1 MNAEAARGF
10 LGQPAGFSTL
20 FFTELWERFSY
31 YGMRAILLLF
41 LVGEVTTGGMGLDDA
56 TATAIYGLYT
66 AGVYIMS
73 MPGGWVADRLLGSQ
87 GAIFWGGCLIALGHL
102 VLAAAG
108 FTDHLQIFLLGLALI
123 VLGTGLLKPNI
134 SAMVGQLHAGSSGGV
149 RDAAFTWF
157 YMAINIG
164 AMTGPLVTGWLQQR
178 YGWHIGFLAAAI
190 GMGAGLWWFLR
201 TRALFGAVGA
211 RPQRDAAALAR
222 DWRILWIVVA
232 VLVLVALAMLTGVL
246 KVAAITLSAH
256 AMKVMLA
263 ATGAYFVYLLF
274 FAGLTAAERRRIVV
288 LLVLVLASTLFWAG
302 YEQAGSSLTLFAE
315 RNTNRMIGSY
325 EFPAAWFQSV
335 PAVWVLLCA
344 PVLASL
350 WTWLAR
356 RGRDLPVIIKFAL
369 GLAGMGLGFL
379 VMVGAAKVVSHSVLG
394 VTGNAGPMWLVTTYL
409 LHTLG
414 ELCLSPVGM
423 SATTQLAPQRFA
435 GQAMGLWFTSLALGN
450 LLASRLAGSL
460 DGADAHGIASYF
472 MLMFQY
478 GALGAGALLLLFPL
492 LRRWAN
498 LSQAGKNA
506 A

>member
-1 MNAEAARGF
+1 MSAEAPRGF

-73 MPGGWVADRLLGSQ
+73 MPGGWVADRLLGAQ
-87 GAIFWGGCLIALGHL
+87 GAVLWGGSLIATGHL
-102 VLAAAG
+102 ILAVAG
-108 FTDHLQIFLLGLALI
+108 FMDHHPLFLLGLAFI

-134 SAMVGQLHAGSSGGV
+134 SALVGQLHAGSSGGV

-164 AMTGPLVTGWLQQR
+164 AMAGPLATGWLQQR
-178 YGWHIGFLAAAI
+178 FGWHIGFLSAAI

-201 TRALFGAVGA
+201 TRALFGTVGL
-211 RPQRDAAALAR
+211 RPVREPQAMAR
-222 DWRILWIVVA
+222 DWRILWIIVA
-232 VLVLVALAMLTGVL
+232 ALALIALLLFTGVM
-246 KVAAITLSAH
+246 KVAAMALSAH

-274 FAGLTAAERRRIVV
+274 FAGLDGTERRRIIV
-288 LLVLVLASTLFWAG
+288 LLVLVIASTLFWAG

-335 PAVWVLLCA
+335 PVLLCA
-344 PVLASL
+344 PLLASL
-350 WTWLAR
+350 WMWLAN
-356 RGRDLPVIIKFAL
+356 RGRDLSVIVKFAL

-379 VMVGAAKVVSHSVLG
+379 VMVGAAKIVGHSVLG
-394 VTGNAGPMWLVTTYL
+394 ATGNAGPMWLVTTYL
-409 LHTLG
+409 LHTIG

-435 GQAMGLWFTSLALGN
+435 GQAMGLWFTSLAMGN

-460 DGADAHGIASYF
+460 DGADAHGLAGYF
-472 MLMFQY
+472 MLMFEY
-478 GALGAGALLLLFPL
+478 GAMGAGALLVLYPL
-492 LRRWAN
+492 LRRWAS
-498 LSQAGKNA
+498 LDKKAGA
-506 A
+506 PP